1 MNSSPQSGIQVNRV
15 PALHGWQWL
24 RHGFSLL
31 GMAPRHLLL
40 LMLLMVVITNM
51 LAVFGLIGA
60 VVAKLLVPVMLVGYL
75 MTLRKLAPPGTRLPV
90 RAMPGQPL
98 PTSALRLEDSW
109 SWTQDRRTLFTV
121 IQLGLVSLAI
131 DLAAYF
137 LAGYGAASEVTI
149 QAMRS
154 LPEGQVPDPEQLAAA
169 LEPMMRALLGV
180 IAISVPC
187 HVLMWY
193 APIFAGLHR
202 LPLLKSLVFSA
213 VAVVRNPLAFVC
225 YGAGVLMLT
234 LLIALVLQVFNG
246 LLGGMTGTLLV
257 SPLLMLLMPVILAV
271 LVCSQWASYLDTV
284 VLDPRH
290 LPHEQQ

>member
-51 LAVFGLIGA
+51 LAIFGLIGA

-121 IQLGLVSLAI
+121 IQLGLVSLTI

-193 APIFAGLHR
+193 APIFAGQDIFALGFDDTIRIHV
-202 LPLLKSLVFSA
+202 KVFSN
-213 VAVVRNPLAFVC
+213 RGDFPLVKKDVPDVFVGRRYDRSFSDQC
-225 YGAGVLMLT
+225 RAHGTQPLSRSVSH
-234 LLIALVLQVFNG
+234 ALSPPQCRIRQANG
-246 LLGGMTGTLLV
+246 NARFGPFPPAYSFGL
-257 SPLLMLLMPVILAV
+257 
-271 LVCSQWASYLDTV
+271 
-284 VLDPRH
+284 
-290 LPHEQQ
+290 